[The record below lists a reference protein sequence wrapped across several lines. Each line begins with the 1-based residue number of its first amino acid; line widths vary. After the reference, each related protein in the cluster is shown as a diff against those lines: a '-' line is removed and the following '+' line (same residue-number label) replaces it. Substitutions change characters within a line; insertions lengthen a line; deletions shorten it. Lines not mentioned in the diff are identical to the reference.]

1 MQTLILAASA
11 CEEPLPENCFSIP
24 SPPNPLFEFDAFLFE
39 GNDWIALNRTGLLF
53 LISAAI
59 VFAIMWMAFGNAKV
73 VPGRMQA
80 AIEAIISFL
89 RDQVVIP
96 AAGQGG
102 VRYLPLLTAMFFF
115 IWINNLFEVM
125 PLVNFPTTSRMAM
138 PMALAL
144 MVWTIFIL
152 VGIKAQ
158 GVKYF
163 TGVLFP
169 PGLPIG
175 LYLLVTPIELVSTFV
190 VRPLTLAVRLFANMV
205 AGHILLTVCF
215 IAANAFLIGFTGGAT
230 ELFSNI
236 IAPSNPLAILV
247 GLVGLAGGAALVG
260 FEIMVASLQA
270 YIFTMLTAVYI
281 GTSLS
286 EEH

>member
-11 CEEPLPENCFSIP
+11 CEDPLPENCFSIP
-24 SPPNPLFEFDAFLFE
+24 SPPNALFEFDAFLFK
-39 GNDWIALNRTGLLF
+39 GNEWLALNRVGLLF
-53 LISAAI
+53 LLSVVI
-59 VFAIMWMAFGNAKV
+59 VFFIMRMAFGDAKV
-73 VPGRMQA
+73 VPGRAQA
-80 AIEAIISFL
+80 AVEAIVDFI
-89 RDQVVIP
+89 RNDVVIP
-96 AAGQGG
+96 AAGHGG

-115 IWINNLFEVM
+115 IWINNLYEVI
-125 PLVNFPTTSRMAM
+125 PGVNFPTTSRMAM

-144 MVWTIFIL
+144 MVWTMFIL

-169 PGLPIG
+169 PGVPAF
-175 LYLLVTPIELVSTFV
+175 LYVLITPIELISTFV

-205 AGHILLTVCF
+205 AGHILLTTCF
-215 IAANAFLIGFTGGAT
+215 IAANAFLIGFTGGAS

-236 IAPSNPLAILV
+236 IMPNPLAIPV
-247 GLVGLAGGAALVG
+247 GLIGLAGGAALVG
-260 FEIMVASLQA
+260 FEILVASLQA

-281 GTSLS
+281 GTSMS
-286 EEH
+286 AEH